1 MILQPVITQM
11 QPIKSIF
18 ETGNSQQANAQT
30 GSNQIPFANF
40 LGDAMND
47 AIKTSKQAD
56 AEIQKVVLG
65 ETDDTFSA
73 NIAAE
78 KASLSLEM
86 FVQVRNKALEAYQ
99 EIMRMNV

>member
-1 MILQPVITQM
+1 MILQPISTQIT
-11 QPIKSIF
+11 PIKPLFDVNKS
-18 ETGNSQQANAQT
+18 EQT
-30 GSNQIPFANF
+30 NKSGGAEIPFANF
-40 LGDAMND
+40 LGDAMKD
-47 AIKTSKQAD
+47 VVTTSKQAD